1 MKIKMFTM
9 YELQERLEKENPLLS
24 EDSEVVLGLG
34 NLKGFAT
41 DEDNEYVFF
50 LNNQE
55 NYKKIQ
61 SIYPQYYEYIT
72 KDLTDI
78 DVFVQAFDGGEY
90 YKSET
95 DITIEIGE
103 CIDLLL
109 SNIEC
114 DEEFE
119 TARVL
124 QCFNKEL
131 GSGSFNDMISFLI
144 QKQVADV
151 LEYKANLIREE
162 SESVKKNGCKWS

>member
-50 LNNQE
+50 LDSQE

-78 DVFVQAFDGGEY
+78 DVFVRAFDGGEY

-95 DITIEIGE
+95 GITIEIEE

-109 SNIEC
+109 DWINV
-114 DEEFE
+114 DVDRV
-119 TARVL
+119 TARL
-124 QCFNKEL
+124 TRHFNKE
-131 GSGSFNDMISFLI
+131 GYREKFDEVFTRLI
-144 QKQVADV
+144 KERLPEV
-151 LEYKANLIREE
+151 LELKIRMLKEEISCINLSSFE
-162 SESVKKNGCKWS
+162 WQ